1 MSNRVRQIH
10 RWLSVVFTLAFVV
23 NIAVNLSGDQALA
36 TLVGLATVPVILLL
50 MITGLYMFILPY
62 TGRARAGAH
71 GAVGAAIPREG

>member
-36 TLVGLATVPVILLL
+36 TAVGQATVPVILLL
-50 MITGLYMFILPY
+50 MITGLYMFVLPY
-62 TGRARAGAH
+62 LARSP
-71 GAVGAAIPREG
+71 GAVEAAIREEG